1 MFTQNGM
8 KTVSK
13 LGISSVA
20 LALVLSACGGND
32 NDNSSGAS
40 AGASAGS
47 ANGGEKVKL
56 RMIESLTSDTR
67 TAMLQSM
74 IDAFEKANSN
84 IDVELISP
92 PFDQADNKIRTM
104 LSAKEDIDI
113 VEARDL
119 NVAEFVNNGYL
130 EPLNE
135 FTKNWSEFST
145 MTKTALDVGSIGD
158 KLYFISNGL
167 YQRQLFYR
175 ADWLKEAG
183 IEVPKTYEDLVNASI
198 KLTDKS
204 KNRYGFSFR
213 GGSGANGVP
222 DAMVLAYNG
231 ADVNTN
237 DAMFLNSGKS
247 IYSSPAAKQAVDLY
261 VKLFKEGSPAD
272 SVGWG
277 FSEQV
282 QAFTSGVTAFLL
294 QDPDVINTLKD
305 SMEEGTWATAP
316 MPVGPTGVALINSG
330 GAGWAVTSF
339 SEKKDA
345 AWKLIEFLSSNEQ
358 NVEWSKS
365 YGTIPIHS
373 TATEDEF
380 FKSGPY
386 KTLLD
391 MTADAKTFVSYK
403 APFNYPANGKFGTVS
418 METGQQMLLGKATVE
433 ETLAKWDKF
442 WVDAKAELEAAK

>member
-1 MFTQNGM
+1 M